1 MPNSSLDTIRKIVAI
16 CDNFDNYT
24 TYIEISPLL
33 YMYLQS
39 YYEDTNLIYNNNN
52 NNELQS
58 LYGCQAF
65 VNSELKNYDYR
76 ITRKE
81 NCDAE

>member
-1 MPNSSLDTIRKIVAI
+1 MLNSDLDTIQDIAAI
-16 CDNFDNYT
+16 CNNFDNYT
-24 TYIEISPLL
+24 TYIEVSPLL
-33 YMYLQS
+33 YMYLQN
-39 YYEDTNLIYNNNN
+39 YYENANSIYDNN

-58 LYGCQAF
+58 LYGCRVF